1 MLDPIFDW
9 LYKRKALQALF
20 IAIITSLPFFYFVD
34 STTNW
39 NEVLVT
45 HWYNDEE
52 KFSPLMGIFFL
63 GVYCMIGTIAYHAGK
78 YCVKA
83 FIPPAKYFIYATAIV
98 AFLSMGSNTNSRTL
112 ANYLFFTSFIGGGF
126 LIAIWGN
133 KNENVD
139 IIFTKTVSIVSKVF
153 GWFFFILWLSLMGYL
168 VYDWI
173 N

>member
-1 MLDPIFDW
+1 MFHLQYYQEIQTANLRIPNIFVLYW
-9 LYKRKALQALF
+9 LILLLALRSHKCGQ
-20 IAIITSLPFFYFVD
+20 SLPCF
-34 STTNW
+34 
-39 NEVLVT
+39 LV
-45 HWYNDEE
+45 
-52 KFSPLMGIFFL
+52 MGIFFL

-112 ANYLFFTSFIGGGF
+112 ANYFFFTSFIGGGF